1 MLTVA
6 LIWRS
11 TSRFPDRQPALV
23 AVCLGRFCA
32 LGKLN
37 AKRPGLARYV
47 ILLRYTQRLFAF
59 ADELLFSLFQTV
71 LDIIAEARAVTAE
84 RLAGL
89 VQGQALLAVFGQGM
103 APVNGL
109 VFSRIINQLK
119 LLLDRHNAQQ
129 GGIQTACH
137 FLVVGPGVALQIILD
152 AIPLHLYDRFRIAAG
167 RDLLDM
173 RTGSFL
179 HQPVFR
185 RSALPCVH

>member
-32 LGKLN
+32 LGKRH
-37 AKRPGLARYV
+37 AKRLRLARYV

-89 VQGQALLAVFGQGM
+89 VQGQALLAVLGQGV

-109 VFSRIINQLK
+109 VFSRIINQFK
-119 LLLDRHNAQQ
+119 LLLDRHNA
-129 GGIQTACH
+129 
-137 FLVVGPGVALQIILD
+137 
-152 AIPLHLYDRFRIAAG
+152 
-167 RDLLDM
+167 
-173 RTGSFL
+173 
-179 HQPVFR
+179 
-185 RSALPCVH
+185 